1 MGPHTLCAYPS
12 VFIHHSP
19 ARTNKEFLTPAL
31 AHSHACAHSLTLT
44 LAAPLTHFAHC
55 SRVPTHTH
63 TRIVAITH
71 SRATLTHSYHTRHR
85 PPQIE
90 DAQKTKAKT
99 NKATR
104 GWSGRP
110 SQGPS
115 AIHPLPFTS
124 LCDIF
129 PSHPH
134 HHCTTPSPAV
144 SLSSTA
150 QPVKTAFRGTRH
162 PTASVSVGHVFF
174 ASLNL
179 GSRAEQGRA
188 ERAEQDRETRTERK
202 TREAR
207 KTRKARN
214 PRKERKTCRHRVY
227 HLLVSKH
234 HLLVSNHLLVSK
246 QEHLVGVH
254 FESCGIRLVILFQSC
269 QPFPSRLNQ
278 SSPLCRPALSPRV
291 RVPAPPQTL
300 YTRLTPTDIT
310 YVQNMDTEIYT
321 QEQ

>member
-1 MGPHTLCAYPS
+1 MGPHTVCAYPS

-31 AHSHACAHSLTLT
+31 ARSHACAHSLTLT

-71 SRATLTHSYHTRHR
+71 SRATLTHSYRTRHR

-144 SLSSTA
+144 SLGSTA

-174 ASLNL
+174 ASLSL
-179 GSRAEQGRA
+179 GEQSRAGQSRA
-188 ERAEQDRETRTERK
+188 SRAGQRNPNGRK
-202 TREAR
+202 TRKAR
-207 KTRKARN
+207 KPRKARN

-227 HLLVSKH
+227 HLLVSNH

-269 QPFPSRLNQ
+269 QPFPSRLHQ
-278 SSPLCRPALSPRV
+278 SSPHSTAPLFPPEFASQPRPRHYIHP
-291 RVPAPPQTL
+291 
-300 YTRLTPTDIT
+300 DIT
-310 YVQNMDTEIYT
+310 YIQNMDTELYT